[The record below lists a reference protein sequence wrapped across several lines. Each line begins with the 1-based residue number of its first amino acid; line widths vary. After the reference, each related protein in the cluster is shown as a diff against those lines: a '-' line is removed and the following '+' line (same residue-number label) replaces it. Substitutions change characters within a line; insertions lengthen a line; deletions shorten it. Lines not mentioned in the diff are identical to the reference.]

1 MNSYWINSEKN
12 KEKYNKVEK
21 NIETD
26 ICIIGGGITGISTAY
41 YLTKEN
47 LKVTVLDM
55 GKIGFQTTGNSTAK
69 ITSQHGLFYKDLKDS
84 KGEDFARLYYDA
96 NEDAIKNIKKIVEK
110 EKIQCDLECQSAY
123 VLAANREEV
132 QKVKDEVEVVRGF
145 GGHAEYLEREDIDKN
160 LLILNPLAAIR
171 FKNQAQFNSYKY
183 TIELAKICKNLG
195 ANIYEN
201 TKVVDVRDEK
211 DYYYLETEDG
221 YKIKAKYL
229 VITTKYPIINIPGFY
244 FMKMYQSTSYGIS
257 IPVKEKLFDG
267 MYITSTNPKVSLRMA
282 KVDNNIIKDV
292 VDGNI
297 ENYAKQDKEN
307 RKRVKEKQNSKIDNE
322 YVLIVV
328 GADHKTGEKTDL
340 SNSYKKLENIAKQIY
355 PQGKVE
361 NYWNTED
368 CITLDKIPY
377 IGKYSNMWENA
388 HVATGFNKWGITTS
402 NIAAN
407 IITDMIIGR
416 KNRYEDIFIST
427 RVEPV
432 KNRQEVGNML
442 KETVSSLVLK
452 KFELPESEQAS
463 LKNEEGKIIE
473 IEGEKVGAYKDKEG
487 RIYTIVPKC
496 AHLGC
501 ELSWN
506 NLDKTWDCPCHG
518 SRYDYTGKILYGP
531 KVKDLYINKYIIIY
545 TI

>member
-12 KEKYNKVEK
+12 KEKYNKLEK

-69 ITSQHGLFYKDLKDS
+69 ITSQHGLFYKYLKDS

-110 EKIQCDLECQSAY
+110 ENIECDLECQSAY
-123 VLAANREEV
+123 VLATNREEV

-160 LLILNPLAAIR
+160 LLILNTLAAIR

-211 DYYYLETEDG
+211 GYYYLETEDG

-229 VITTKYPIINIPGFY
+229 VVTTKYPIINMPGFY

-292 VDGNI
+292 VDGDI

-307 RKRVKEKQNSKIDNE
+307 KKQVKEKQNSKIDNE

-377 IGKYSNMWENA
+377 IGKYSSMWENA
-388 HVATGFNKWGITTS
+388 YVATGFNKWGITTS

-518 SRYDYTGKILYGP
+518 SRYDYTGKMLYGP
-531 KVKDLYINKYIIIY
+531 TVKDLYIDK
-545 TI
+545 

>member
-69 ITSQHGLFYKDLKDS
+69 ITSQHGLFYKYLKDS

-110 EKIQCDLECQSAY
+110 ENIECDLECQSAY

-229 VITTKYPIINIPGFY
+229 VITTKYPIINMPGFY

-355 PQGKVE
+355 SQGKVE

-377 IGKYSNMWENA
+377 IGKYSTMWENA
-388 HVATGFNKWGITTS
+388 YVATGFNKWGITTS

-506 NLDKTWDCPCHG
+506 NLEKTWDCPCHG
-518 SRYDYTGKILYGP
+518 SRYDYTGKMLYGP
-531 KVKDLYINKYIIIY
+531 TVKDLYIDK
-545 TI
+545 

>member
-12 KEKYNKVEK
+12 KEKYNKLEK

-69 ITSQHGLFYKDLKDS
+69 ITSQHGLFYKYLKDS
-84 KGEDFARLYYDA
+84 KGEDFARLYYGA

-388 HVATGFNKWGITTS
+388 YVATGFNKWGITTS

-506 NLDKTWDCPCHG
+506 NLEKTWDCPCHG
-518 SRYDYTGKILYGP
+518 SRYDYTGKMLYGP
-531 KVKDLYINKYIIIY
+531 TVKDLYIDK
-545 TI
+545 

>member
-69 ITSQHGLFYKDLKDS
+69 ITSQHGLFYKYLKDS

-110 EKIQCDLECQSAY
+110 ENIECDLECQSAY

-183 TIELAKICKNLG
+183 TIELAKVCKNLG

-388 HVATGFNKWGITTS
+388 YVATGFNKWGITTS

-518 SRYDYTGKILYGP
+518 SRYDYTGKMLYGP
-531 KVKDLYINKYIIIY
+531 TVKDLYINK
-545 TI
+545 

>member
-12 KEKYNKVEK
+12 KEKYNKLEK

-69 ITSQHGLFYKDLKDS
+69 ITSQHGLFYKYLKDS

-110 EKIQCDLECQSAY
+110 ENIECDLECQSAY

-388 HVATGFNKWGITTS
+388 YVATGFNKWGITTS

-506 NLDKTWDCPCHG
+506 NLEKTWDCPCHG
-518 SRYDYTGKILYGP
+518 SRYDYTGKMLYGP
-531 KVKDLYINKYIIIY
+531 TVKDLYIDK
-545 TI
+545 

>member
-377 IGKYSNMWENA
+377 IGKYSNTWENA
-388 HVATGFNKWGITTS
+388 YVATGFNKWGITTS

-518 SRYDYTGKILYGP
+518 SRYDYTGKMLYGP
-531 KVKDLYINKYIIIY
+531 TVKDLYINK
-545 TI
+545 

>member
-12 KEKYNKVEK
+12 KEKYNKLEK

-69 ITSQHGLFYKDLKDS
+69 ITSQHGLFYKYLKDS

-183 TIELAKICKNLG
+183 TIELAKVCKNLG

-328 GADHKTGEKTDL
+328 GTDHKTGEKTDL

-377 IGKYSNMWENA
+377 IGKYSTMWENA
-388 HVATGFNKWGITTS
+388 YVATGFNKWGITTS

-506 NLDKTWDCPCHG
+506 NLEKTWDCPCHG
-518 SRYDYTGKILYGP
+518 SRYDYTGKMLYGP
-531 KVKDLYINKYIIIY
+531 TVKDLYIDK
-545 TI
+545 

>member
-12 KEKYNKVEK
+12 KEKYNKLEK

-69 ITSQHGLFYKDLKDS
+69 ITSQHGLFYKYLKDS

-110 EKIQCDLECQSAY
+110 ENIECDLECQSAY

-183 TIELAKICKNLG
+183 TIELAKVCKNLG

-201 TKVVDVRDEK
+201 TKVVDVRNEK

-229 VITTKYPIINIPGFY
+229 VITTKYPIINMPGFY

-388 HVATGFNKWGITTS
+388 YVATGFNKWGITTS

-506 NLDKTWDCPCHG
+506 NLEKTWDCPCHG
-518 SRYDYTGKILYGP
+518 SRYDYTGKMLYGP
-531 KVKDLYINKYIIIY
+531 TVKDLYIDK
-545 TI
+545 

>member
-12 KEKYNKVEK
+12 KEKYNKLEK

-69 ITSQHGLFYKDLKDS
+69 ITSQHGLFYKYLKDS

-110 EKIQCDLECQSAY
+110 ENIECDLECQSAY

-377 IGKYSNMWENA
+377 IGKYSSMWENA
-388 HVATGFNKWGITTS
+388 YVATGFNKWGITTS

-518 SRYDYTGKILYGP
+518 SRYDYTGKMLYGP
-531 KVKDLYINKYIIIY
+531 TVRDLYIDK
-545 TI
+545 

>member
-12 KEKYNKVEK
+12 KEKYNKLEK

-183 TIELAKICKNLG
+183 TIELAKVCKNLG

-377 IGKYSNMWENA
+377 IGKYSNIWENA
-388 HVATGFNKWGITTS
+388 YVATGFNKWGITTS

-518 SRYDYTGKILYGP
+518 SRYDYTGKMLYGP
-531 KVKDLYINKYIIIY
+531 TVKDLYINK
-545 TI
+545 

>member
-12 KEKYNKVEK
+12 KEKYNKLEK

-69 ITSQHGLFYKDLKDS
+69 ITSQHGLFYKYLKDS

-110 EKIQCDLECQSAY
+110 ENIECDLECQPAY
-123 VLAANREEV
+123 VLATNREEL

-160 LLILNPLAAIR
+160 LLILNPLAAIM

-183 TIELAKICKNLG
+183 TIELAKVCKNLG

-282 KVDNNIIKDV
+282 KVNNDIIKDV
-292 VDGNI
+292 VDGDI

-307 RKRVKEKQNSKIDNE
+307 RKQVKEKQNSKIDNE

-377 IGKYSNMWENA
+377 IGKYSSMWENA
-388 HVATGFNKWGITTS
+388 YVATGFNKWGITTS

-416 KNRYEDIFIST
+416 KNRYEDIFVST

-432 KNRQEVGNML
+432 KNRQEVGNMI

-487 RIYTIVPKC
+487 KIYTIVPKC

-518 SRYDYTGKILYGP
+518 SRYDYTGKMLYGP
-531 KVKDLYINKYIIIY
+531 TVKDLYIDK
-545 TI
+545 

>member
-69 ITSQHGLFYKDLKDS
+69 ITSQHGLFYKYLKDS

-307 RKRVKEKQNSKIDNE
+307 RKRVKEKQNSKKDNE

-355 PQGKVE
+355 PEGKVE
-361 NYWNTED
+361 DYWNTED

-377 IGKYSNMWENA
+377 IGKYSTMWENA
-388 HVATGFNKWGITTS
+388 YVATGFNKWGITTS

-506 NLDKTWDCPCHG
+506 NLEKTWDCPCHG
-518 SRYDYTGKILYGP
+518 SRYDYTGKMLYGP
-531 KVKDLYINKYIIIY
+531 TVKDLYIDK
-545 TI
+545 

>member
-12 KEKYNKVEK
+12 KEKYNKLEK

-69 ITSQHGLFYKDLKDS
+69 ITSQHGLFYKYLKDS

-110 EKIQCDLECQSAY
+110 ENIECDLECQSAY

-229 VITTKYPIINIPGFY
+229 VVTTKYPIINIPGFY

-307 RKRVKEKQNSKIDNE
+307 RKQVKEKQNSKIDNE

-355 PQGKVE
+355 PEGKVE
-361 NYWNTED
+361 DYWNTED

-377 IGKYSNMWENA
+377 IGKYSSMWENA
-388 HVATGFNKWGITTS
+388 YVATGFNKWGITTS

-518 SRYDYTGKILYGP
+518 SRYDYTGKMLYGP
-531 KVKDLYINKYIIIY
+531 TVKDLYINK
-545 TI
+545 

>member
-12 KEKYNKVEK
+12 KEKYNKLEK

-69 ITSQHGLFYKDLKDS
+69 ITSQHGLFYKYLKDS

-110 EKIQCDLECQSAY
+110 ENIECDLECQSAY

-183 TIELAKICKNLG
+183 TIELAKVCKNLG

-518 SRYDYTGKILYGP
+518 SRYDYTGKMLYGP
-531 KVKDLYINKYIIIY
+531 TVKDLYINK
-545 TI
+545 

>member
-69 ITSQHGLFYKDLKDS
+69 ITSQHGLFYKYLKDS

-110 EKIQCDLECQSAY
+110 EKIQGDLECQSAY

-340 SNSYKKLENIAKQIY
+340 SNSYKKLENITKQIY

-388 HVATGFNKWGITTS
+388 YVATGFNKWGITTS

-518 SRYDYTGKILYGP
+518 SRYDYTGKMLYEP
-531 KVKDLYINKYIIIY
+531 TVKDLYINK
-545 TI
+545 

>member
-12 KEKYNKVEK
+12 KEKYNTVEK

-132 QKVKDEVEVVRGF
+132 QNVKDEVEVVRGF

-518 SRYDYTGKILYGP
+518 SRYDYTGKMLYGP
-531 KVKDLYINKYIIIY
+531 TVKDLYINK
-545 TI
+545 

>member
-355 PQGKVE
+355 PQPKVE

-377 IGKYSNMWENA
+377 IGKYSNIWENA
-388 HVATGFNKWGITTS
+388 YVATGFNKWGITTS

-518 SRYDYTGKILYGP
+518 SRYDYTGKMLYGP
-531 KVKDLYINKYIIIY
+531 TVKDLYINK
-545 TI
+545 

>member
-518 SRYDYTGKILYGP
+518 SRYDYTGKMLYGP
-531 KVKDLYINKYIIIY
+531 TVKDLYINK
-545 TI
+545 

>member
-69 ITSQHGLFYKDLKDS
+69 ITSQHGLFYKYLKDS

-183 TIELAKICKNLG
+183 TIELAKVCKNLG

-201 TKVVDVRDEK
+201 TKVVDVRNEK

-229 VITTKYPIINIPGFY
+229 VITTKYPIINMPGFY

-388 HVATGFNKWGITTS
+388 YVATGFNKWGITTS

-506 NLDKTWDCPCHG
+506 NLEKTWDCPCHG
-518 SRYDYTGKILYGP
+518 SRYDYTGKMLYGP
-531 KVKDLYINKYIIIY
+531 TVKDLYIDK
-545 TI
+545 

>member
-12 KEKYNKVEK
+12 KEKYNKLEK

-55 GKIGFQTTGNSTAK
+55 GKIGLQTTGNSTAK
-69 ITSQHGLFYKDLKDS
+69 ITSQHGLFYKYLKDS

-110 EKIQCDLECQSAY
+110 ENIECDLECQSAY
-123 VLAANREEV
+123 VLATNREEV

-377 IGKYSNMWENA
+377 IGKYSSMWENA
-388 HVATGFNKWGITTS
+388 YVATGFNKWGITTS

-416 KNRYEDIFIST
+416 KNRYEDIFVST

-432 KNRQEVGNML
+432 KNRQEVGNMI

-487 RIYTIVPKC
+487 KIYTIVPKC

-518 SRYDYTGKILYGP
+518 SRYDYTGKMLYGP
-531 KVKDLYINKYIIIY
+531 TVKDLYIDK
-545 TI
+545 

>member
-12 KEKYNKVEK
+12 KEKYNKLEK

-69 ITSQHGLFYKDLKDS
+69 ITSQHGLFYKYLKDS

-110 EKIQCDLECQSAY
+110 ENIECDLECQSAY
-123 VLAANREEV
+123 VLATNREEV

-282 KVDNNIIKDV
+282 KVNNDIIKDV
-292 VDGNI
+292 VDGDI
-297 ENYAKQDKEN
+297 ENYTEQEKEN
-307 RKRVKEKQNSKIDNE
+307 RKQVKEKQNSKIDNE

-377 IGKYSNMWENA
+377 IGKYSSMWENA
-388 HVATGFNKWGITTS
+388 YVATGFNKWGITTS

-416 KNRYEDIFIST
+416 KNRYEDIFVST

-432 KNRQEVGNML
+432 KNRQEVGNMI

-452 KFELPESEQAS
+452 KFELTESEQAS

-487 RIYTIVPKC
+487 KIYTIVPKC

-518 SRYDYTGKILYGP
+518 SRYDYTGKMLYGP
-531 KVKDLYINKYIIIY
+531 TVKDLYIDK
-545 TI
+545 

>member
-340 SNSYKKLENIAKQIY
+340 SNSYKKLENITKQIY

-388 HVATGFNKWGITTS
+388 YVATGFNKWGITTS

-518 SRYDYTGKILYGP
+518 SRYDYTGKMLYGP
-531 KVKDLYINKYIIIY
+531 TVKDLYINK
-545 TI
+545 

>member
-12 KEKYNKVEK
+12 KEKYNKLEK

-69 ITSQHGLFYKDLKDS
+69 ITSQHGLFYKYLKDS

-110 EKIQCDLECQSAY
+110 ENIECDLECQSAY

-183 TIELAKICKNLG
+183 TIELAKVCKNLG

-201 TKVVDVRDEK
+201 TKVVDVRNEK

-229 VITTKYPIINIPGFY
+229 VITTKYPIINMPGFY

-355 PQGKVE
+355 SQGKVE

-377 IGKYSNMWENA
+377 IGKYSTMWENA
-388 HVATGFNKWGITTS
+388 YVATGFNKWGITTS

-518 SRYDYTGKILYGP
+518 SRYDYTGKMLYGP
-531 KVKDLYINKYIIIY
+531 TVKDLYINK
-545 TI
+545 

>member
-69 ITSQHGLFYKDLKDS
+69 ITSQHGLFYKYLKDS

-145 GGHAEYLEREDIDKN
+145 GGHVEYLEREDIDKN

-183 TIELAKICKNLG
+183 TIELAKVCKNLG

-201 TKVVDVRDEK
+201 TKVVDVRNEK

-267 MYITSTNPKVSLRMA
+267 MYITSKNPKVSLRMA

-388 HVATGFNKWGITTS
+388 YVATGFNKWGITTS

-506 NLDKTWDCPCHG
+506 NLEKTWDCPCHG
-518 SRYDYTGKILYGP
+518 SRYDYTGKMLYGP
-531 KVKDLYINKYIIIY
+531 TVKDLYIDK
-545 TI
+545 

>member
-12 KEKYNKVEK
+12 KEKYNKLEK

-69 ITSQHGLFYKDLKDS
+69 ITSQHGLFYKYLKDS

-110 EKIQCDLECQSAY
+110 ENIECDLECQSAY

-183 TIELAKICKNLG
+183 TIELAKVCKNLG

-388 HVATGFNKWGITTS
+388 YVATGFNKWGITTS

-518 SRYDYTGKILYGP
+518 SRYDYTGKMLYGP
-531 KVKDLYINKYIIIY
+531 TVKDLYIDK
-545 TI
+545 

>member
-12 KEKYNKVEK
+12 KEEYNKLEK

-69 ITSQHGLFYKDLKDS
+69 ITSQHGLFYKYLKDS

-110 EKIQCDLECQSAY
+110 ENIECDLECQSAY
-123 VLAANREEV
+123 VLATNREEV

-160 LLILNPLAAIR
+160 LLILNTLAAIR

-211 DYYYLETEDG
+211 GYYYLETEDG

-229 VITTKYPIINIPGFY
+229 VVTTKYPIINMPGFY

-292 VDGNI
+292 VDGDI

-307 RKRVKEKQNSKIDNE
+307 KKQVKEKQNSKIDNE

-377 IGKYSNMWENA
+377 IGKYSSMWENA
-388 HVATGFNKWGITTS
+388 YVATGFNKWGITTS

-518 SRYDYTGKILYGP
+518 SRYDYTGKMLYGP
-531 KVKDLYINKYIIIY
+531 TVKDLYIDK
-545 TI
+545 

>member
-12 KEKYNKVEK
+12 KEKYNKLEK

-69 ITSQHGLFYKDLKDS
+69 ITSQHGLFYKYLKDS

-110 EKIQCDLECQSAY
+110 ENIECDLECQSAY

-183 TIELAKICKNLG
+183 TIELAKVCKNLG

-355 PQGKVE
+355 SQGKVE

-377 IGKYSNMWENA
+377 IGKYSTMWENA
-388 HVATGFNKWGITTS
+388 YVATGFNKWGITTS

-518 SRYDYTGKILYGP
+518 SRYDYTGKMLYGP
-531 KVKDLYINKYIIIY
+531 TVKDLYINK
-545 TI
+545 

>member
-69 ITSQHGLFYKDLKDS
+69 ITSQHGLFYKYLKDS

-340 SNSYKKLENIAKQIY
+340 SNSYKKLENITKQIY

-377 IGKYSNMWENA
+377 IGKYSTMWENA
-388 HVATGFNKWGITTS
+388 YVATGFNKWGITTS

-506 NLDKTWDCPCHG
+506 NLEKTWDCPCHG
-518 SRYDYTGKILYGP
+518 SRYDYTGKMLYGP
-531 KVKDLYINKYIIIY
+531 TVKDLYIDK
-545 TI
+545 

>member
-69 ITSQHGLFYKDLKDS
+69 ITSQHGLFYKYLKDS

-229 VITTKYPIINIPGFY
+229 VITTKYPITNIPGFY

-340 SNSYKKLENIAKQIY
+340 SNSYKKLENITKQIY

-388 HVATGFNKWGITTS
+388 YVATGFNKWGITTS

-518 SRYDYTGKILYGP
+518 SRYDYTGKMLYGP
-531 KVKDLYINKYIIIY
+531 TVKDLYINK
-545 TI
+545 

>member
-12 KEKYNKVEK
+12 KEKYNKLEK

-69 ITSQHGLFYKDLKDS
+69 ITSQHGLFYKYLKDS

-110 EKIQCDLECQSAY
+110 ENIECDLECQSAY

-355 PQGKVE
+355 PEGKVE
-361 NYWNTED
+361 DYWNTED

-377 IGKYSNMWENA
+377 IGKYSSMWENA
-388 HVATGFNKWGITTS
+388 YVATGFNKWGITTS

-432 KNRQEVGNML
+432 KNRKEVGNML
-442 KETVSSLVLK
+442 KETVNSLVLK

-518 SRYDYTGKILYGP
+518 SRYDYTGKMLYGP
-531 KVKDLYINKYIIIY
+531 TVKDLYINK
-545 TI
+545 

>member
-12 KEKYNKVEK
+12 KEKYNKLEK

-69 ITSQHGLFYKDLKDS
+69 ITSQHGLFYKYLKDS

-110 EKIQCDLECQSAY
+110 ENIECDLECQSAY

-307 RKRVKEKQNSKIDNE
+307 RKRVKEKQNSKKDNE

-355 PQGKVE
+355 PEGKVE
-361 NYWNTED
+361 DYWNTED

-377 IGKYSNMWENA
+377 IGKYSSMWENA
-388 HVATGFNKWGITTS
+388 YVATGFNKWGITTS

-473 IEGEKVGAYKDKEG
+473 IEREKVGAYKDKEG

-518 SRYDYTGKILYGP
+518 SRYDYTGKMLYGP
-531 KVKDLYINKYIIIY
+531 TVKDLYIDK
-545 TI
+545 

>member
-12 KEKYNKVEK
+12 KEKYNKLEK

-69 ITSQHGLFYKDLKDS
+69 ITSQHGLFYKYLKDS

-110 EKIQCDLECQSAY
+110 ENIECDLECQSAY

-183 TIELAKICKNLG
+183 TIELAKVCKNLG

-355 PQGKVE
+355 SQGKVE

-377 IGKYSNMWENA
+377 IGKYSTMWENA
-388 HVATGFNKWGITTS
+388 YVATGFNKWGITTS

-506 NLDKTWDCPCHG
+506 NLEKTWDCPCHG
-518 SRYDYTGKILYGP
+518 SRYDYTGKMLYGP
-531 KVKDLYINKYIIIY
+531 TVKDLYIDK
-545 TI
+545 

>member
-12 KEKYNKVEK
+12 KEKYNKLEK

-69 ITSQHGLFYKDLKDS
+69 ITSQHGLFYKYLKDS

-110 EKIQCDLECQSAY
+110 ENIECDLECQSAY

-160 LLILNPLAAIR
+160 LLILNTLAAIR

-211 DYYYLETEDG
+211 GYYYLETEDG

-229 VITTKYPIINIPGFY
+229 VVTTKYPIINMPGFY

-292 VDGNI
+292 VDGDI

-307 RKRVKEKQNSKIDNE
+307 KKQVKEKQNSKIDNE

-377 IGKYSNMWENA
+377 IGKYSSMWENA
-388 HVATGFNKWGITTS
+388 YVATGFNKWGITTS

-518 SRYDYTGKILYGP
+518 SRYDYTGKMLYGP
-531 KVKDLYINKYIIIY
+531 TVKDLYIDK
-545 TI
+545 

>member
-12 KEKYNKVEK
+12 KEKYNKLEK

-69 ITSQHGLFYKDLKDS
+69 ITSQHGLFYKYLKDS

-96 NEDAIKNIKKIVEK
+96 NEDAIENIKRIVKK
-110 EKIQCDLECQSAY
+110 EKIECDLECQPAY
-123 VLAANREEV
+123 VLATNREEV
-132 QKVKDEVEVVRGF
+132 QKVKDEVEVVKGF
-145 GGHAEYLEREDIDKN
+145 GGCAEYLEREDIDKN

-171 FKNQAQFNSYKY
+171 FENQAQFNSYKY
-183 TIELAKICKNLG
+183 TIELAKVCKNLG

-201 TKVVDVRDEK
+201 TKVIDVRNEK

-229 VITTKYPIINIPGFY
+229 VVTTKYPIINIPGFY

-282 KVDNNIIKDV
+282 KVN
-292 VDGNI
+292 
-297 ENYAKQDKEN
+297 
-307 RKRVKEKQNSKIDNE
+307 NE

-377 IGKYSNMWENA
+377 IGKYSSMWENA
-388 HVATGFNKWGITTS
+388 YVATGFNKWGITTS

-442 KETVSSLVLK
+442 KETVNSLVLK

-473 IEGEKVGAYKDKEG
+473 IDGEKVGAYKDKEG

-518 SRYDYTGKILYGP
+518 SRYDYTGKMLYGP
-531 KVKDLYINKYIIIY
+531 TVRDLYIDK
-545 TI
+545 

>member
-12 KEKYNKVEK
+12 KEKYNKLEK

-69 ITSQHGLFYKDLKDS
+69 ITSQHGLFYKYLKDS

-183 TIELAKICKNLG
+183 TIELAKVCKNLG

-355 PQGKVE
+355 SQGKVE

-377 IGKYSNMWENA
+377 IGKYSTMWENA
-388 HVATGFNKWGITTS
+388 YVATGFNKWGITTS

-518 SRYDYTGKILYGP
+518 SRYDYTGKMLYGP
-531 KVKDLYINKYIIIY
+531 TVKDLYIDK
-545 TI
+545 

>member
-69 ITSQHGLFYKDLKDS
+69 ITSQHGLFYKYLKDS

-388 HVATGFNKWGITTS
+388 YVATGFNKWGITTS

-473 IEGEKVGAYKDKEG
+473 IEGQKVGAYKDKEG

-518 SRYDYTGKILYGP
+518 SRYDYTGKMLYGP
-531 KVKDLYINKYIIIY
+531 TVKDLYINK
-545 TI
+545 

>member
-12 KEKYNKVEK
+12 KEKYNKLEK

-69 ITSQHGLFYKDLKDS
+69 ITSQHGLFYKYLKDS

-110 EKIQCDLECQSAY
+110 ENIECDLECQSAY

-229 VITTKYPIINIPGFY
+229 VVTTKYPIINIPGFY

-292 VDGNI
+292 VDGDI
-297 ENYAKQDKEN
+297 ENYTEQEKEN
-307 RKRVKEKQNSKIDNE
+307 RKQVKEKQNSKIDNE

-377 IGKYSNMWENA
+377 IGKYSSMWENA
-388 HVATGFNKWGITTS
+388 YVATGFNKWGITTS

-442 KETVSSLVLK
+442 KETVNSLVLK
-452 KFELPESEQAS
+452 KFELPEREQAS

-518 SRYDYTGKILYGP
+518 SRYDYTGKMLYGP
-531 KVKDLYINKYIIIY
+531 TVRDLYINK
-545 TI
+545 